1 MVAMVLNAVGITAY
15 PAAGGCYT
23 FRMDE
28 PAGLSRLE
36 HAGDRAR
43 HTLTVAQ
50 VAAQLSEAGVA
61 RSERRIKYFCQNG
74 QLDAGYLPSPTGDQW
89 YINPASV
96 PGLIGDL
103 KQFDEQLRRRQQAAA
118 GSGTSKEAPTG
129 DTAAAGS
136 SVLEQAATG
145 NESRRPTEPVEGVS
159 QQAAAAYRAQL
170 EKRIEEKDETIK
182 FLQEELVD
190 RRTQISGMKAIIDGQ
205 RQLLETINNNVA
217 PVFGA
222 LAQLVR
228 GKSEPSDSIRATVM
242 NEPQEREVEPPIA

>member
-1 MVAMVLNAVGITAY
+1 MDD
-15 PAAGGCYT
+15 AAGSS
-23 FRMDE
+23 M
-28 PAGLSRLE
+28 LE
-36 HAGDRAR
+36 QAPDSAR

-50 VAAQLSEAGVA
+50 VMAQLTEAGVP
-61 RSERRIKYFCQNG
+61 RSDRRIKFFCQTG
-74 QLDAGYLPSPTGDQW
+74 ALTAAKFPTPTGPQW
-89 YINPASV
+89 YIDPASV

-103 KQFDEQLRRRQQAAA
+103 KQFEEQKRRRLEQAAA
-118 GSGTSKEAPTG
+118 GSDTPREGLNG

-136 SVLEQAATG
+136 SRLQPAGTG
-145 NESRRPTEPVEGVS
+145 DERPAQINPAEGLP
-159 QQAAAAYRAQL
+159 QPAAAAPAAAYVAQL

-190 RRTQISGMKAIIDGQ
+190 RRAQISGMKAIIDGQ

-228 GKSEPSDSIRATVM
+228 GKSETSENIRATFVD
-242 NEPQEREVEPPIA
+242 ETPKTPDSVPPIA